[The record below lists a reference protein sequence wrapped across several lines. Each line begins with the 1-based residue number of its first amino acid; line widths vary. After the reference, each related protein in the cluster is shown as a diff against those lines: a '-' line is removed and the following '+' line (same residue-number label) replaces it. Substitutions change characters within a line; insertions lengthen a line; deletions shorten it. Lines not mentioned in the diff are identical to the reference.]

1 MKPGGGTNSSQKT
14 PSASRDT
21 ASGSSSGSSVTSL
34 PLSHYIQKLKKF
46 SPDSQLGSANLEML
60 APVIKAAGNDDHLE
74 KYEETGALPSSN
86 ELGHGLGSLLPTT
99 LSGGSAASAIFLP
112 ASTNSSNSPHGG
124 LARPSPRFGASTHSV
139 LYTSLAHPGVS
150 RLRPLQQESSSLAM
164 FNSNSEHHEEE
175 RHSSMVTPL
184 NDQLLYPHFQNDIE
198 VRYQSC
204 YMTYSVVFTDLGQF
218 IN

>member
-1 MKPGGGTNSSQKT
+1 VWFWHETSDQTEQEENIKPGGGTNSSRKT
-14 PSASRDT
+14 QSASRDT
-21 ASGSSSGSSVTSL
+21 ASGSSSGSSLNTL

-46 SPDSQLGSANLEML
+46 SPDSQLGPANLELL
-60 APVIKAAGNDDHLE
+60 APVNKATGNDDHHE
-74 KYEETGALPSSN
+74 KYEETGAMPSSN
-86 ELGHGLGSLLPTT
+86 ELDHGLGGLLPTT

-124 LARPSPRFGASTHSV
+124 LARPSPRFGASAHSV

-150 RLRPLQQESSSLAM
+150 RLRPLQQETSSHAM

-184 NDQLLYPHFQNDIE
+184 NDQLVYPHFQHETE
-198 VRYQSC
+198 VR
-204 YMTYSVVFTDLGQF
+204 
-218 IN
+218 